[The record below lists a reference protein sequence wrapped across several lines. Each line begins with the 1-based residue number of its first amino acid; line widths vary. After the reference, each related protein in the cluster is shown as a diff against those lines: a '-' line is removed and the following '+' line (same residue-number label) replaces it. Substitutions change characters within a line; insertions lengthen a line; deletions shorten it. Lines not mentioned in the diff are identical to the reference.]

1 MILETK
7 ICSPVRHTSGQICLQ
22 TIFFPSQKNEKCM
35 PSLRVNQ
42 TLSWAGYRSLWSI
55 KKDQV
60 IFFAV
65 HNKDVFM
72 TFWNVSSHA
81 ILVFLVETVI
91 CSATDS
97 MTATREKKKCSLLRR
112 LIYIIAFI
120 FQWQSSCMLWLESST
135 LFVSKLQIF
144 CAHLIAK

>member
-1 MILETK
+1 MFTCASYKWSNLFVNNFFSKSEERKVHAFFACQSNIIL
-7 ICSPVRHTSGQICLQ
+7 SR
-22 TIFFPSQKNEKCM
+22 
-35 PSLRVNQ
+35 
-42 TLSWAGYRSLWSI
+42 LSVFVIDKKRSSH
-55 KKDQV
+55 
-60 IFFAV
+60 FFAV

-81 ILVFLVETVI
+81 IRVFLVETVI